1 MADQHQD
8 AQKLLQADLDIWQTP
23 LLDSE
28 HSKAQS
34 QVRRRAALAVAM
46 RRHCRLAQ
54 AEIARWLNLQS
65 HESVHCYLTRFD
77 SKQLIEAAATLCR
90 HAGIPAD
97 EVYQPTWRRITHPRK
112 SPNRKNPEKL
122 RKAS

>member
-1 MADQHQD
+1 MNPQPELD
-8 AQKLLQADLDIWQTP
+8 AIRLLQADEDIWQSP

-28 HSKAQS
+28 HSKTQS

-46 RRHCRLAQ
+46 RRHCRMSQ
-54 AEIARWLNLQS
+54 TEIARRLNLRNRT
-65 HESVHCYLTRFD
+65 SVHNYLIRWDTP
-77 SKQLIEAAATLCR
+77 QIVELAAGLCR
-90 HAGIPAD
+90 HANIPAD

-112 SPNRKNPEKL
+112 SPRKSTKTL